1 MAGDMNPSQFPWIM
15 PASALAGFFVSLWME
30 ILARPRCASF
40 HRPMFSW
47 LLHAGLFLGAWG
59 CALAL
64 FCRPVFAILAVLAG
78 QFIVVQ
84 INNAKYRALRE
95 PFIFSDFGIFSQALK
110 HPRLYFPFLGIGRAV
125 LAGLAICGAAAFG
138 LWIESP
144 LEFYLYWATGLIVA
158 GPVLLFAGLIA
169 AEKPILSPEADL
181 ARCGF
186 FASIAQYW
194 VREKT
199 IPPPRQT
206 RLPAPMAKKSQGL
219 PDIVVIQS
227 ESFFDAR
234 QICREIRPEIF
245 LNFDAACAASCLH
258 GRLEVPAWGANTM
271 RPEFSFLT
279 GLEPKELDI
288 HRFNPYRYAARRP
301 LRALPAVLREMGYS
315 TTCIHPHPARFF
327 RRDRAF
333 PHLGFER
340 FIDAKDFP
348 GAKKVGPYVSDEA
361 VMDRLIRELDG
372 RSGPSFFFV
381 ITMENHGP
389 LHLEKMAPEEETRFF
404 QNPLPSGCQDLGI
417 YARHLLNA
425 DRELGRL
432 RMHLSGLGR
441 DSLLCYY
448 GEHVP
453 SMPRVYD
460 SLGMP
465 DGRTNYFLD
474 NPGSPISGR
483 KDMPVWD
490 LPREIL
496 SRIGV
501 Q

>member
-1 MAGDMNPSQFPWIM
+1 M

-30 ILARPRCASF
+30 NLARPRCAAF
-40 HRPMFSW
+40 HRPFFSW
-47 LLHAGLFLGAWG
+47 LLHAGLFLAAWG

-64 FCRPVFAILAVLAG
+64 FSRPVFAILAVLAG
-78 QFIVVQ
+78 QFLVVQ
-84 INNAKYRALRE
+84 VNNAKYRALRE

-110 HPRLYFPFLGIGRAV
+110 HPRLYFPFFGIGRAV
-125 LAGLAICGAAAFG
+125 LAGFAIIGAAGFG

-144 LEFYLYWATGLIVA
+144 LEFYFYWAGGLIIA
-158 GPVLLFAGLIA
+158 GPALLFVGLLTA
-169 AEKPILSPEADL
+169 KRPILNPEADI
-181 ARCGF
+181 ARCGLF
-186 FASIAQYW
+186 VSIAQYW
-194 VREKT
+194 FREKT
-199 IPPPRQT
+199 VAPPKEAKLQAPRT
-206 RLPAPMAKKSQGL
+206 PRSQEL

-279 GLEPKELDI
+279 GLGPEELDI

-333 PHLGFER
+333 PRLGFER
-340 FIDAKDFP
+340 FVDAEDFS
-348 GAKKVGPYVSDEA
+348 GAKKAGPYISDEA
-361 VMDRLIRELDG
+361 VMDRLIQELDG
-372 RSGPSFFFV
+372 RLGPSFIFV

-389 LHLEKMAPEEETRFF
+389 LHLEKCEPAEESRFF
-404 QNPLPSGCQDLGI
+404 QNQLPRGCEDLAI
-417 YARHLLNA
+417 YARHLQNA
-425 DRELGRL
+425 DRELGRI
-432 RMHLSGLGR
+432 RMHLSGIGR
-441 DSLLCYY
+441 NSLLCYY

-453 SMPRVYD
+453 SMPKVYD
-460 SLGMP
+460 TLGMP

-474 NPGSPISGR
+474 MPGSPIVGR
-483 KDMPVWD
+483 IDIPVWD
-490 LPREIL
+490 LPRELL